1 MNKSFLSRVLVIV
14 LLVVMSLS
22 IVSCDK
28 LPFLEDILGGAQGN
42 TPDGGNET
50 PECQHAN
57 VIDGMCFDCDS
68 IIKTTIA
75 DLDMDK
81 VLGTTHPNGT
91 IFSQLCYVEATVMQ
105 VLNSTTGAMI
115 IEDETG
121 SIQVAALY
129 SEDGESYDKM
139 SEKPG
144 AADKVLLHCILAK
157 DGGEWYIKSAN
168 LVEFED
174 VEEPAKPIQTITIA
188 EAMEICKVNSEET
201 TERYYIRATITK
213 VSNPTYG
220 EMYIA
225 DETGEILVYN
235 TKNSD
240 GTVDYANMTERPVK
254 GDEVLL
260 YCTLNNHNGTNQVK
274 SAWVVEFTHN
284 EPEYDPSLYTE
295 MTIAA
300 AREAELGTKVK
311 VSGVVA
317 QITYANGY
325 KPSGVI
331 LVDGTSSIYV
341 YDGDLAGQV
350 KVGNTVTLAGE
361 KTYWVLES
369 EAGNATKFGYEGACQ
384 IDSVTLISNDNGN
397 SAFDKSWIEETT
409 VKAIMDTPVTENI
422 TNKIF
427 KATALVKKAPGN
439 GFVNYYID
447 DLDGMT
453 GSYVYT
459 QCNGGD
465 FSWLDEFDG
474 KLCTVYFVAI
484 NAKSTATGCTW
495 RFLPIEVINEGY
507 TFNTDNAAEYAVK
520 YHGVTQFLPS
530 YTGDPKAELYAQ
542 ISSELLGFEG
552 ATLSYSSSDEEV
564 VYFTTNDN
572 GVAILHC
579 GKAGVANVTVTGS
592 YNGKTYSETVVI
604 TVAANENID
613 YISVA
618 DAIATDKDTDVV
630 VKGIVGPSLVNKVGF
645 YLFGEDGSM
654 IAVIVDSAD
663 VMSTIS
669 IGNEVVISGMRE
681 RYVKDDSYTTYGQ
694 DAIVSANVVANYYGE
709 HAYSTDKAITGKTP
723 TDINALNVTE
733 SHSTELYVMTVTI
746 KVVET
751 NYYSNIYI
759 SDGTTDL
766 LLYCSSS
773 SQYSWLK
780 AYAGQT
786 VTIEVAPCNWNEKT
800 SYRGCVLAVV
810 NEDGSKVYNTLNF
823 N

>member
-57 VIDGMCFDCDS
+57 VIDGMCFDCDT

-139 SEKPG
+139 SEKPS

-361 KTYWVLES
+361 KAYWILADETN
-369 EAGNATKFGYEGACQ
+369 NAAKFGYKGSCQ
-384 IDSVTLISNDNGN
+384 LDNITLISNDNGN
-397 SAFDKSWIEETT
+397 TAFDKSWISETT
-409 VKAIMDTPVTENI
+409 VKEIMDTPVSENI

-427 KATALVKKAPGN
+427 KVTALVKKAPGN

-465 FSWLDEFDG
+465 FGWLDEFDG

-484 NAKSTATGCTW
+484 NAKSSASGCVW
-495 RFLPIEVINEGY
+495 RFLPIEVIDEGY
-507 TFNTDNAAEYAVK
+507 TFDLNDAAEYTVK
-520 YHGVTQFLPS
+520 YHGVTQFLNS
-530 YTGDPKAELYAQ
+530 YTGNPELSLITS

-552 ATLSYSSSDEEV
+552 ATLSYTSSDENV
-564 VYFTTNDN
+564 AYFTTDENDN
-572 GVAILHC
+572 VIFNCVKSGVVKI
-579 GKAGVANVTVTGS
+579 TVTSNYGDVS
-592 YNGKTYSETVVI
+592 YSKEIEI
-604 TVAANENID
+604 TVDIAEGEIDHINVIGAINAENNTT
-613 YISVA
+613 V
-618 DAIATDKDTDVV
+618 T
-630 VKGIVGPSLVNKVGF
+630 VKGIVGPSLVNQVGF
-645 YLFGEDGSM
+645 YLIDESG
-654 IAVIVDSAD
+654 VIPVKVS
-663 VMSTIS
+663 
-669 IGNEVVISGMRE
+669 NEVMATLEIGYEVIISGTRTIT
-681 RYVKDDSYTTYGQ
+681 KDGGGQ
-694 DAIVSANVVANYYGE
+694 ICIDNVTIAANYYGS
-709 HAYSTDKAITGKTP
+709 HDYSTDSFITGNTIP
-723 TDINALNVTE
+723 EINAIPDSADATTNV
-733 SHSTELYVMTVTI
+733 YVTTAKIYVSETAYSVTI
-746 KVVET
+746 QLQDP
-751 NYYSNIYI
+751 
-759 SDGTTDL
+759 DGSGKYV
-766 LLYCSSS
+766 LLYSGGKD
-773 SQYSWLK
+773 QYNWLK
-780 AYAGQT
+780 GYNDEIIT
-786 VTIEVAPCNWNEKT
+786 VELALCDWNAKGLK
-800 SYRGCVLAVV
+800 GCVLAVV

>member
-1 MNKSFLSRVLVIV
+1 MNRSVSTLIRLLALT
-14 LLVVMSLS
+14 LLVVMALSL
-22 IVSCDK
+22 ISCDK
-28 LPFLEDILGGAQGN
+28 LPFDIESLLN
-42 TPDGGNET
+42 PNGGNNNQPEK
-50 PECQHAN
+50 PECQHYN
-57 VIDGMCFDCDS
+57 VIDGKCFECGNIFYNTVSELNLDVTDGTNYAS
-68 IIKTTIA
+68 GTVSSQLYYVKATVKQVIDKTT
-75 DLDMDK
+75 
-81 VLGTTHPNGT
+81 G
-91 IFSQLCYVEATVMQ
+91 E
-105 VLNSTTGAMI
+105 MI

-121 SIQVAALY
+121 TIRVKSLCY
-129 SEDGESYDKM
+129 EDGTSYGSM
-139 SEKPG
+139 SNKPDMD
-144 AADKVLLHCILAK
+144 DKVVLHCTLEK
-157 DGGEWYIKSAN
+157 LGDTWQIKTAHLISFEA
-168 LVEFED
+168 VESE
-174 VEEPAKPIQTITIA
+174 VKVITIA
-188 EAMEICKVNSEET
+188 EAIEICKVNTEET
-201 TERYYIRATITK
+201 AERYYIRATVTK
-213 VSNPTYG
+213 VTNPTYG

-225 DETGEILVYN
+225 DETGELLVYN
-235 TKNSD
+235 TKNHD
-240 GTVDYANMTERPVK
+240 GTVDYANMAERPVK

-260 YCTLNNHNGTNQVK
+260 YCTLNNHSGTNQVK
-274 SAWVVEFTHN
+274 SAWVIEFTHN
-284 EPEYDPSLYTE
+284 APEYDPSLYTE
-295 MTIAA
+295 MSIADARDA
-300 AREAELGTKVK
+300 ALDTKVK

-350 KVGNTVTLAGE
+350 KVGNTVSIAAN
-361 KTYWVLES
+361 KTYWVLGTE
-369 EAGNATKFGYEGACQ
+369 EANAQKFNYKGANQ
-384 IDSVTLISNDNGN
+384 LDEVVLLSNDNGN
-397 SAFDKSWIEETT
+397 TAFDKSWISETT
-409 VKAIMDTPVTENI
+409 VKEIMDTPVTEDI

-447 DLDGMT
+447 DLDGVT

-465 FSWLDEFDG
+465 FEWLDQFDG

-495 RFLPIEVINEGY
+495 RFLPIEVIDEGY

-520 YHGVTQFLPS
+520 YHGVTQFLSS
-530 YTGDPKAELYAQ
+530 YTGDPKAELSAE
-542 ISSELLGFEG
+542 ISSELLGFQG
-552 ATLSYSSSDEEV
+552 ATLSYSSDNEAV
-564 VYFTTNDN
+564 VYFTTDTP
-572 GVAILHC
+572 GVVTFHC
-579 GKAGVANVTVTGS
+579 GEAGVANVTVTGE
-592 YNGKTYSETVVI
+592 YNGKTYSESIKVI
-604 TVAANENID
+604 VKSNEDID
-613 YISVA
+613 YITVA

-654 IAVIVDSAD
+654 IAVIVNSAD
-663 VMSTIS
+663 VMSTIA

-709 HAYSTDKAITGKTP
+709 HAYSTDKAITDKTP
-723 TDINALNVTE
+723 SDINALNVTE
-733 SHSTELYVMTVTI
+733 SHSTELYVMTVTV
-746 KVVET
+746 KLVET
-751 NYYSNIYI
+751 AYYSNIYI

-766 LLYCSSS
+766 LLYCSKSD
-773 SQYSWLK
+773 QYSWLK

-786 VTIEVAPCNWNEKT
+786 VTVEVAPCNWNEKT